1 MKYPGLIG
9 REARLAEVL
18 ALLLQ
23 QAGHVA
29 AAPASV
35 EALLDVADRATA
47 TGAAAPEPHSYA
59 LAASVP
65 RGPLSTEGAR
75 RKLDDMG
82 FNKVDASDSE
92 MDAAWTLANR
102 LRRQHRLFL
111 WAPADLGS
119 WLPEGQRQTL
129 TDQIVSYVENEA
141 ESGNPDLAEALGA
154 VLGVSMR
161 SAPTA
166 ADALAT
172 TSRALDMLAGG
183 ANFNRV
189 VEETG
194 VTAAVSQ
201 ALAQAPA
208 AVDDAPPVV
217 VILMSGGTVN
227 SISAT
232 HPADVIVLDDDL
244 ETSDPDDLTRIGNK
258 TYRVTEQAA
267 ITRPGSSTRGSD
279 FVVDVLAGLCA
290 AEASRLEADGD
301 EPEEDDAP
309 RA

>member
-1 MKYPGLIG
+1 MKHPGLNG

-29 AAPASV
+29 AVPASV
-35 EALLDVADRATA
+35 DALLEVADRAVAAGKVAAESRNYTPTA
-47 TGAAAPEPHSYA
+47 P
-59 LAASVP
+59 LP
-65 RGPLSTEGAR
+65 RGPLSTDAAR
-75 RKLDDMG
+75 RKLNDMG
-82 FNKVDASDSE
+82 FDKVDASDSE

-102 LRRQHRLFL
+102 LRKQHRLFL

-129 TDQIVSYVENEA
+129 ADQIVSYVENEA
-141 ESGNPDLAEALGA
+141 ESGNPDLADALGA
-154 VLGVSMR
+154 VLGVSMYA
-161 SAPTA
+161 APITA
-166 ADALAT
+166 ALAT
-172 TSRALDMLAGG
+172 TSRALDMLAAG
-183 ANFNRV
+183 ADFNQV

-201 ALAQAPA
+201 ALAQTR
-208 AVDDAPPVV
+208 AVVEGAPPVV
-217 VILMSGGTVN
+217 VVLISGGTVN

-244 ETSDPDDLTRIGNK
+244 ETSDPNDLTRIGNK

-267 ITRPGSSTRGSD
+267 ITRPGSSTRGAD
-279 FVVDVLAGLCA
+279 FVVDVLASLCA
-290 AEASRLEADGD
+290 AEAARLDAAGE
-301 EPEEDDAP
+301 EPEEGEAP

>member
-1 MKYPGLIG
+1 MKYPGLNG

-18 ALLLQ
+18 ALLLK
-23 QAGHVA
+23 QAGDVA

-35 EALLDVADRATA
+35 DVLLEVADRATTA
-47 TGAAAPEPHSYA
+47 GAAAPEPRTYA
-59 LAASVP
+59 PTAHLP
-65 RGPLSTEGAR
+65 RGPLSTDAAR
-75 RKLDDMG
+75 RKLNDMG
-82 FNKVDASDSE
+82 FDKVDASDSE
-92 MDAAWTLANR
+92 MDAAWTLSSR
-102 LRRQHRLFL
+102 LRKQHRLFL

-129 TDQIVSYVENEA
+129 TEQIVSYVENEA
-141 ESGNPDLAEALGA
+141 ESGNPDLANALGA
-154 VLGVSMR
+154 VLGVSM
-161 SAPTA
+161 SAAPTA

-172 TSRALDMLAGG
+172 TSRALDMLGSG
-183 ANFNRV
+183 ANFNQV

-201 ALAQAPA
+201 ALAQARA
-208 AVDDAPPVV
+208 AAEDAPPVV
-217 VILMSGGTVN
+217 VVLISGGTVN

-258 TYRVTEQAA
+258 TYRVTELAA

-279 FVVDVLAGLCA
+279 FVADVLAGLCG
-290 AEASRLEADGD
+290 AEATRLEHVDD
-301 EPEEDDAP
+301 EPEEGDAP
-309 RA
+309 RV

>member
-1 MKYPGLIG
+1 MKYPGLNG

-18 ALLLQ
+18 ALLLE

-29 AAPASV
+29 AAPASID
-35 EALLDVADRATA
+35 ALLEVADRAVS
-47 TGAAAPEPHSYA
+47 TGAAAAESRSYPGKA
-59 LAASVP
+59 PLP
-65 RGPLSTEGAR
+65 RGPLSTDAAR

-82 FNKVDASDSE
+82 FNKVDATDSE
-92 MDAAWTLANR
+92 VDAAWTLANR
-102 LRRQHRLFL
+102 LQKQHRRFL

-141 ESGNPDLAEALGA
+141 ESGNEDLADALGA

-161 SAPTA
+161 GAPTA
-166 ADALAT
+166 AEALAT
-172 TSRALDMLAGG
+172 TSRAFDMLAAG
-183 ANFNRV
+183 ADFNRV

-201 ALAQAPA
+201 ALAQHRA
-208 AVDDAPPVV
+208 AAEDAPPVV
-217 VILMSGGTVN
+217 VVLMSGGTVN

-232 HPADVIVLDDDL
+232 HPADVIILDDDL
-244 ETSDPDDLTRIGNK
+244 ETSDPNDLTRIGNK

-267 ITRPGSSTRGSD
+267 ITRPGSSTRGAD

-290 AEASRLEADGD
+290 AEAARLDAAGD
-301 EPEEDDAP
+301 EPEESEAP